1 MIVLPKDATDEDI
14 INVVR
19 DFVNLLAKER
29 YVEAFEMMYRN
40 SKDEMSPELIK
51 RLIEGYGFDESVK
64 DVFRVTSLEEMK
76 NQEPEF
82 QIDWLESVK
91 GEKPREIGIIHYD
104 LPINGE
110 WSDLTAIFDVY
121 ELENGIALSLYD
133 IHIL

>member
-91 GEKPREIGIIHYD
+91 GEKPREIGTIHYD

>member
-64 DVFRVTSLEEMK
+64 DVFRVASLEKMK

-91 GEKPREIGIIHYD
+91 GEKPRDIGTIHYD

-133 IHIL
+133 IHVL